1 MMATTLV
8 VAIIVFSCRDK
19 LGEAQKLDL
28 ELTPVQTV
36 DSMFA
41 IQSTNGVVQMRM
53 EAPRMERYDTDSTTY
68 ESFPDGL
75 SVYAYTSEGLLETT
89 IFSDNAMHIKYKSR
103 DDETWEAFGNV
114 VIQNVIRQQTME
126 TDTLYWDRANH
137 EIYTDCYVRM
147 YSSDGFSQGFG
158 MRSDERANNAILH
171 RPFNNFMVVVR
182 DTTRVVVD
190 SVNFI
195 GPFPKK

>member
-8 VAIIVFSCRDK
+8 VAIIVFSCREK

-28 ELTPVQTV
+28 ETTPVQVV

-53 EAPRMERYDTDSTTY
+53 EAPVMERYDTDSTSY
-68 ESFPDGL
+68 ESFPKGL

-89 IFSDNAMHIKYKSR
+89 IFSDNAMHIKHKSN
-103 DDETWEAFGNV
+103 DSETWEAFGNV
-114 VIQNVIRQQTME
+114 VIQNVIKQQTME
-126 TDTLYWDRANH
+126 TDTLYWDRANQ

-147 YSSDGFSQGFG
+147 YSADGFSQGFG
-158 MRSDERANNAILH
+158 MRSDERASNAILH
-171 RPFNNFMVVVR
+171 RPFNNFMVVVH
-182 DTTRVVVD
+182 DSTAVVVD

>member
-28 ELTPVQTV
+28 ETTPVQVV

-75 SVYAYTSEGLLETT
+75 SVYAYTSDGLLETT

-103 DDETWEAFGNV
+103 DSETWEAFGNV
-114 VIQNVIRQQTME
+114 VIQNVIKQQTME
-126 TDTLYWDRANH
+126 TDTLYWDRANQ

-147 YSSDGFSQGFG
+147 YSADGFSQGFG
-158 MRSDERANNAILH
+158 MRSDERASNAILH
-171 RPFNNFMVVVR
+171 RPFNNFMVVVH
-182 DTTRVVVD
+182 DSTAVVVD

>member
-1 MMATTLV
+1 MATTLV

-28 ELTPVQTV
+28 ETTPVQVV

-75 SVYAYTSEGLLETT
+75 SVYAYTSDGLLETT

-103 DDETWEAFGNV
+103 DSETWEAFGNV
-114 VIQNVIRQQTME
+114 VIQNVIKQQTME
-126 TDTLYWDRANH
+126 TDTLYWDRANQ

-147 YSSDGFSQGFG
+147 YSADGFSQGFG
-158 MRSDERANNAILH
+158 MRSDERASNAILH
-171 RPFNNFMVVVR
+171 RPFNNFMVVVH
-182 DTTRVVVD
+182 DSTAVVVD

>member
-19 LGEAQKLDL
+19 LGEAEKLDL
-28 ELTPVQTV
+28 EKTPVQVV

-41 IQSTNGVVQMRM
+41 VQSTNGVMQMRM
-53 EAPRMERYDTDSTTY
+53 EAPKMERFDTDSTTY

-89 IFSDNAMHIKYKSR
+89 IFSDNAMHIKYKSS
-103 DDETWEAFGNV
+103 DKETWEAFGNV
-114 VIQNVIRQQTME
+114 VIQNVIKQQTME
-126 TDTLYWDRANH
+126 TDTLYWDRANQ

-147 YSSDGFSQGFG
+147 YSADGFSQGFG
-158 MRSDERANNAILH
+158 MRSDERASNAILN
-171 RPFNNFMVVVR
+171 RPFNNFMVVVH
-182 DTTRVVVD
+182 DSTAVVVD